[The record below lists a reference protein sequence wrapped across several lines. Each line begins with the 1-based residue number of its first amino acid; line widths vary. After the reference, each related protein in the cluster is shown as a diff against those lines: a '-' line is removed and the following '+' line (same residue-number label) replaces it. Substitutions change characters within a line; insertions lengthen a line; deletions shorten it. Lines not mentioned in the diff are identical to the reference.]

1 MKRTIIGIINRDWCH
16 RSWGSEAAYGV
27 SRLVPAL
34 IKVEDFRTD
43 WSDRNFPGWDH
54 QFPRGMMER
63 QGFSGHM
70 QRGGGFQQF
79 PQTGERLTIDEAQ
92 VKAEEYAQSINEN
105 LKVSE
110 VMEFSNNFYAV
121 VIEPDTSK
129 GAFELLID
137 PYTGQTGLEMGA
149 GMMWNTKYGRMRY
162 ITAPSAVNTLTIA
175 EAAAKAQEALDIQF
189 PGAKV
194 EEDGIDFYGYY
205 SFDYKVDGKVTGM
218 LSVNGDSGQVI
229 FHFWHATFIGEKEIE

>member
-1 MKRTIIGIINRDWCH
+1 MKRTIIGILIVV
-16 RSWGSEAAYGV
+16 GAIALGVGGAFGV
-27 SRLVPAL
+27 SRLVPASSNL
-34 IKVEDFRTD
+34 VRFQDKLD
-43 WSDRNFPGWDH
+43 DRNFTGWDN
-54 QFPRGMMER
+54 QLPRGMMGR

-70 QRGGGFQQF
+70 QRRGRFQQF
-79 PQTGERLTIDEAQ
+79 PQTGERLTIDDAQ
-92 VKAEEYAQSINEN
+92 VKAEEYAHSINKN

-110 VMEFSNNFYAV
+110 VMEFTNNFYAV

-137 PYTGQTGLEMGA
+137 PYTGQTNLEMGA
-149 GMMWNTKYGRMRY
+149 AMMWNTKYGRMRY
-162 ITAPSAVNTLTIA
+162 ITAPSTVNTLTME
-175 EAAAKAQEALDIQF
+175 EASTKAQEALDIQF

-194 EEDGIDFYGYY
+194 EEDGIDYYGYY
-205 SFDYKVDGKVTGM
+205 SFDYKVDGKITGM

>member
-1 MKRTIIGIINRDWCH
+1 MKRTIIGILIVV
-16 RSWGSEAAYGV
+16 GAIALGVGGAYGV
-27 SRLVPAL
+27 SRLLPASL
-34 IKVEDFRTD
+34 NLARFKDKLND
-43 WSDRNFPGWDH
+43 QNFPGLDDRL
-54 QFPRGMMER
+54 PRGMMGP

-70 QRGGGFQQF
+70 QRGGRYQQF
-79 PQTGERLTIDEAQ
+79 PLTGERLTIDDAQ
-92 VKAEEYAQSINEN
+92 VKAEEFAQNINKN

-121 VIEPDTSK
+121 IIEPDTGK

-137 PYTGQTGLEMGA
+137 PYNGQTNLEMGA
-149 GMMWNTKYGRMRY
+149 AMMWNTKYGRMRY
-162 ITAPSAVNTLTIA
+162 ITAPSEVNTLTMA
-175 EAAAKAQEALDIQF
+175 EAASKAQQALDIQF
-189 PGAKV
+189 PGATV

>member
-1 MKRTIIGIINRDWCH
+1 LGV
-16 RSWGSEAAYGV
+16 GGAYGV
-27 SRLVPAL
+27 SRLVPASSNL
-34 IKVEDFRTD
+34 QRFQNKLDDQNFR
-43 WSDRNFPGWDH
+43 GWDN
-54 QFPRGMMER
+54 QLPRGMMER

-70 QRGGGFQQF
+70 QRGGRFQQF
-79 PQTGERLTIDEAQ
+79 PQTGDRLTIDEAQ

-121 VIEPDTSK
+121 VVETDTNK

-162 ITAPSAVNTLTIA
+162 ITAPSEVNTLTMK
-175 EAAAKAQEALDIQF
+175 EAAFKAQEALDIQV

-205 SFDYKVDGKVTGM
+205 SFDFKVDGKVTGM

-229 FHFWHATFIGEKEIE
+229 FHVWHATFVGEKEIE